1 MGRFLPRTGLL
12 QARVHLIEP
21 YFPCPEAI
29 IGATSHFGHVRVLQM
44 GVRVDETGS
53 DQTVPMVLG
62 DFPVDGHIVP

>member
-1 MGRFLPRTGLL
+1 MSATYEQSPSL
-12 QARVHLIEP
+12 QETQFA
-21 YFPCPEAI
+21 
-29 IGATSHFGHVRVLQM
+29 GVLQM